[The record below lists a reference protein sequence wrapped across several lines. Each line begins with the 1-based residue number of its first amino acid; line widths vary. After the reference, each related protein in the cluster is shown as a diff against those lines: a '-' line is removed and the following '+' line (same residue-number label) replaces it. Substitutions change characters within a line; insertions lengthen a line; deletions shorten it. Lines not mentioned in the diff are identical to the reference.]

1 MRFSFAYA
9 SNRFVLPM
17 ENRFASIWNHVN
29 EGILISDKSGKIVL
43 VNPRCAALFGYS
55 EDEML
60 HMAVDELVP
69 DAARSRHKY
78 HRENYNEL
86 PTNRSMGQHVT
97 LYGLKKDSS
106 VFPVEISLS
115 HYNSHGET
123 FVIAFVVEVTER
135 IKFQDDLKLMNK
147 QLLTMNENLER
158 KVKERTLVLQEA
170 LNDLEKTQTELREG
184 LLKEKELHEMKSRF
198 VTMASHEFRTPLT
211 TILSSVSL
219 ISKYTKED
227 EQVHR
232 DKHIQRVKN
241 SVFSL
246 TEILNDVLSLGK
258 LDEGKVEIQMEEVNL
273 CEVLQSV
280 VNDVDMILKPN
291 QGIIV
296 HCPKD
301 QKVKADITLLQRVIV
316 NLLSNA
322 IKFSFDETNIS
333 VEVLSNTELN
343 EVQVN
348 ISNEGIGIPESEK
361 DKLFDRFYRANNAS
375 NIQGTGLGLSIVKRC
390 LELMSATVSFTSI
403 ENSTTTFT
411 IHLPLE

>member
-1 MRFSFAYA
+1 
-9 SNRFVLPM
+9 M

-29 EGILISDKSGKIVL
+29 EGILISDRSGKIVL
-43 VNPRCAALFGYS
+43 ANPRCAALFGYS
-55 EDEML
+55 EEEML
-60 HMAVDELVP
+60 NIDVDQLIP
-69 DAARSRHKY
+69 DAARSRHKE
-78 HRENYNEL
+78 HRENYNEK
-86 PTNRSMGQHVT
+86 PTSRFMGQHMT

-106 VFPVEISLS
+106 IFPVEISLS
-115 HYNSHGET
+115 HYSSHGET
-123 FVIAFVVEVTER
+123 FVIAFVIDVTER
-135 IKFQDDLKLMNK
+135 IKFQEDLQTMNK
-147 QLLTMNENLER
+147 QLLTLNENLER

-170 LNDLEKTQTELREG
+170 LNDLEKSQTELRDA

-219 ISKYTKED
+219 ISKYVKEN

-232 DKHIQRVKN
+232 DKHIQRIKN

-258 LDEGKVEIQMEEVNL
+258 LDEGKVVAQLEEINL
-273 CEVLQSV
+273 CEILQAA
-280 VNDVDMILKPN
+280 VNDMDLILKPN
-291 QGIIV
+291 QKIEV
-296 HCPKD
+296 HCQKN
-301 QKVKADITLLQRVIV
+301 QKVRADIILLQRVLV

-333 VEVLSNTELN
+333 IEVIRNSELN

-348 ISNEGIGIPESEK
+348 IANQGIGIPVSEQG
-361 DKLFDRFYRANNAS
+361 KLFDRFYRAHNAA
-375 NIQGTGLGLSIVKRC
+375 NVQGTGLGLSIVKRC
-390 LELMSATVSFTSI
+390 LELMNASVSFTSI

-411 IHLPLE
+411 IHLPLES

>member
-1 MRFSFAYA
+1 
-9 SNRFVLPM
+9 M

-29 EGILISDKSGKIVL
+29 EGILISDRSGKIVL
-43 VNPRCAALFGYS
+43 ANPRCAALFGYS
-55 EDEML
+55 EEEML
-60 HMAVDELVP
+60 NIDVDQLIP
-69 DAARSRHKY
+69 DAARSRHKE
-78 HRENYNEL
+78 HRENYNEK
-86 PTNRSMGQHVT
+86 PTSRFMGQHMT

-106 VFPVEISLS
+106 IFPVEISLS
-115 HYNSHGET
+115 HYSSHGET
-123 FVIAFVVEVTER
+123 FVIAFVIDVTER
-135 IKFQDDLKLMNK
+135 IKFQEDLQTMNK
-147 QLLTMNENLER
+147 QLLTLNENLER

-170 LNDLEKTQTELREG
+170 LNDLEKSQTELRDA

-219 ISKYTKED
+219 ISKYLQEE
-227 EQVHR
+227 EQGHR
-232 DKHIQRVKN
+232 DKHIQRIKN

-258 LDEGKVEIQMEEVNL
+258 LDEGKVSAQLEEINL
-273 CEVLQSV
+273 CEILQAV
-280 VNDVDMILKPN
+280 VNDMDLILKPN
-291 QGIIV
+291 QKIEV
-296 HCPKD
+296 SCPNN
-301 QKVKADITLLQRVIV
+301 QKVRADIILLQRVLV

-322 IKFSFDETNIS
+322 IKFSFDETNIR
-333 VEVLSNTELN
+333 VEVAHNSELG

-348 ISNEGIGIPESEK
+348 ISNQGIGIPESEY

-390 LELMSATVSFTSI
+390 LELMSASVSFTSI

-411 IHLPLE
+411 IHIQVES

>member
-1 MRFSFAYA
+1 MQFSPRGVT
-9 SNRFVLPM
+9 NRFVLHM

-55 EDEML
+55 EEEML
-60 HMAVDELVP
+60 TLDVEQLIP
-69 DAARSRHKY
+69 DAARSRHKQ
-78 HRENYNEL
+78 HRENYNEH
-86 PTNRSMGQHVT
+86 PTNRSMGQNMT
-97 LYGLKKDSS
+97 LFGLKKDTS
-106 VFPVEISLS
+106 VFPIEISLS
-115 HYNSHGET
+115 HYNSHGEM
-123 FVIAFVVEVTER
+123 FVIAFIIDVTER
-135 IKFQDDLKLMNK
+135 LKYQEDLQVMNK
-147 QLLTMNENLER
+147 QLLMLNENLER

-170 LNDLEKTQTELREG
+170 LNDLEKSQTELREG

-219 ISKYTKED
+219 ISKYIKEE
-227 EQVHR
+227 EQPQR
-232 DKHIQRVKN
+232 DRHIQRIKN

-258 LDEGKVEIQMEEVNL
+258 LDEGKVEVQLEEINL

-280 VNDVDMILKPN
+280 VNDMDLILKPN
-291 QGIIV
+291 QEIEV
-296 HCPKD
+296 NCPKN

-322 IKFSFDETNIS
+322 IKFSFDETNITL
-333 VEVLSNTELN
+333 EVLYNKDLN
-343 EVQVN
+343 EVQVH
-348 ISNEGIGIPESEK
+348 ISNQGIGIPEAEQA
-361 DKLFDRFYRANNAS
+361 KLFDRFYRAHNAA
-375 NIQGTGLGLSIVKRC
+375 NVQGTGLGLSIVKRC
-390 LELMSATVSFTSI
+390 LELMNASVSFTSI

-411 IHLPLE
+411 IHLPL

>member
-1 MRFSFAYA
+1 
-9 SNRFVLPM
+9 M

-43 VNPRCAALFGYS
+43 VNPRCASLFGYS
-55 EDEML
+55 EDEIL
-60 HMAVDELVP
+60 AIGIDALIPE
-69 DAARSRHKY
+69 AARSRHKD
-78 HRENYNEL
+78 HRERYNER
-86 PTNRSMGQHVT
+86 PMNRSMGQHMT

-106 VFPVEISLS
+106 IFPVEISLS

-123 FVIAFVVEVTER
+123 FVIAFVIDVTER
-135 IKFQDDLKLMNK
+135 IKFQEDLQNMNK
-147 QLLTMNENLER
+147 QLLTLNENLER

-170 LNDLEKTQTELREG
+170 MNDLEKSQTELREG
-184 LLKEKELHEMKSRF
+184 LVKEKELHEMKSRF

-219 ISKYTKED
+219 ISKYLREE
-227 EQVHR
+227 EQGHR
-232 DKHIQRVKN
+232 DKHIQRIKN

-258 LDEGKVEIQMEEVNL
+258 LDEGKVSAQLEEIDL
-273 CEVLQSV
+273 CEILQAV
-280 VNDVDMILKPN
+280 VNDMDLILKPN
-291 QGIIV
+291 QKIEV
-296 HCPKD
+296 SCPKN
-301 QKVKADITLLQRVIV
+301 QKVKADIILLQRVLV

-333 VEVLSNTELN
+333 VEVIHNNELN

-348 ISNEGIGIPESEK
+348 ISNQGIGIPEEEH

-375 NIQGTGLGLSIVKRC
+375 NVQGTGLGLSIVKRC
-390 LELMSATVSFTSI
+390 LELMNASVSFTSI

-411 IHLPLE
+411 IHIPVES

>member
-1 MRFSFAYA
+1 
-9 SNRFVLPM
+9 M

-43 VNPRCAALFGYS
+43 VNPRCASLFGYS
-55 EDEML
+55 EDEIL
-60 HMAVDELVP
+60 AIGIDALIPE
-69 DAARSRHKY
+69 AARSRHKD
-78 HRENYNEL
+78 HRERYNER
-86 PTNRSMGQHVT
+86 PTNRSMGQNMI
-97 LYGLKKDSS
+97 LYGLKKDKS
-106 VFPVEISLS
+106 VFPIEISLS
-115 HYNSHGET
+115 HYNSQGEM
-123 FVIAFVVEVTER
+123 FVIAFIIDITER
-135 IKFQDDLKLMNK
+135 LNFQEDLQVVNK
-147 QLLTMNENLER
+147 QLLTLNENLER

-170 LNDLEKTQTELREG
+170 MNDLEKSQIELREG
-184 LLKEKELHEMKSRF
+184 LVKEKELHEMKSRF

-219 ISKYTKED
+219 ISKYLKEE
-227 EQVHR
+227 EQEHR
-232 DKHIQRVKN
+232 DKHIQRIKN

-258 LDEGKVEIQMEEVNL
+258 LDEGKVAAQLEEINL
-273 CEVLQSV
+273 CEILQAV
-280 VNDVDMILKPN
+280 VNDIDLILKPN
-291 QGIIV
+291 QKIDVSCLRNI
-296 HCPKD
+296 
-301 QKVKADITLLQRVIV
+301 KVKADMILLQRVFV

-333 VEVLSNTELN
+333 VEVLNNTELN

-348 ISNEGIGIPESEK
+348 ISNQGIGIPEEEH

-390 LELMSATVSFTSI
+390 LELMNASVSFTSL

-411 IHLPLE
+411 IHIPVES

>member
-1 MRFSFAYA
+1 
-9 SNRFVLPM
+9 
-17 ENRFASIWNHVN
+17 
-29 EGILISDKSGKIVL
+29 
-43 VNPRCAALFGYS
+43 
-55 EDEML
+55 
-60 HMAVDELVP
+60 
-69 DAARSRHKY
+69 
-78 HRENYNEL
+78 
-86 PTNRSMGQHVT
+86 MGQHVT

-291 QGIIV
+291 QEIIV

-411 IHLPLE
+411 IHLPLES

>member
-1 MRFSFAYA
+1 
-9 SNRFVLPM
+9 M

-60 HMAVDELVP
+60 KMGVDELIP
-69 DAARSRHKY
+69 DAARSRHKN
-78 HRENYNEL
+78 HREHYNER
-86 PTNRSMGQHVT
+86 PTNRSMGQNMT
-97 LYGLKKDSS
+97 LHGLKKNAS
-106 VFPVEISLS
+106 VFPLEISLS
-115 HYNSHGET
+115 HYNSQGEM
-123 FVIAFVVEVTER
+123 FVIGFIIDVTER
-135 IKFQDDLKLMNK
+135 QKFQEDLQVMNK
-147 QLLTMNENLER
+147 QLLALNENLER
-158 KVKERTLVLQEA
+158 KVKERTLVIQEA
-170 LNDLEKTQTELREG
+170 LNDLEKSQTELREG
-184 LLKEKELHEMKSRF
+184 LVKEKELHEMKSRF
-198 VTMASHEFRTPLT
+198 VAMASHEFRTPLT

-219 ISKYTKED
+219 ISKYVQEE
-227 EQVHR
+227 EQDHR

-258 LDEGKVEIQMEEVNL
+258 LDEGKVAVQLEEINL
-273 CEVLQSV
+273 CEVLQLV
-280 VNDVDMILKPN
+280 VNDMDLILKPN
-291 QGIIV
+291 QVIEV
-296 HCPKD
+296 NCPKNIR
-301 QKVKADITLLQRVIV
+301 VKADITLLQRVIV

-333 VEVLSNTELN
+333 VEVLSNAELN

-348 ISNEGIGIPESEK
+348 ISNEGIGIPESEH

-390 LELMSATVSFTSI
+390 LELINATVSFTSK

-411 IHLPLE
+411 IHLPI

>member
-1 MRFSFAYA
+1 
-9 SNRFVLPM
+9 M
-17 ENRFASIWNHVN
+17 ENRFNSIWNHVN

-60 HMAVDELVP
+60 HMAVDELIP
-69 DAARSRHKY
+69 DSARSRHEK
-78 HRENYNEL
+78 HRHHYNEN
-86 PTNRSMGQHVT
+86 PTNRSMGQNMT
-97 LYGLKKDSS
+97 LYGLKKNSS
-106 VFPVEISLS
+106 IFPVEISLS
-115 HYNSHGET
+115 HYNSQGET
-123 FVIAFVVEVTER
+123 FVIAFVIDVTER
-135 IKFQDDLKLMNK
+135 IKFQEDLQNMNK
-147 QLLTMNENLER
+147 QLLTLNENLER

-170 LNDLEKTQTELREG
+170 LNDLEKSQTELREA

-219 ISKYTKED
+219 ISKYVKED
-227 EQVHR
+227 EQVQR
-232 DKHIQRVKN
+232 DKHIQRIKN

-411 IHLPLE
+411 IHLPLES

>member
-1 MRFSFAYA
+1 
-9 SNRFVLPM
+9 M

-29 EGILISDKSGKIVL
+29 EGILISDRSGKIVL
-43 VNPRCAALFGYS
+43 ANPRCAALFGYS
-55 EDEML
+55 EEEML
-60 HMAVDELVP
+60 NIDVDQLIP
-69 DAARSRHKY
+69 DAARSRHKE
-78 HRENYNEL
+78 HRENYNEK
-86 PTNRSMGQHVT
+86 PTSRFMGQHMT

-106 VFPVEISLS
+106 IFPVEISLS
-115 HYNSHGET
+115 HYSSHGET
-123 FVIAFVVEVTER
+123 FVIAFVIDVTER
-135 IKFQDDLKLMNK
+135 IKFQEDLQTMNK
-147 QLLTMNENLER
+147 QLLTLNENLER

-170 LNDLEKTQTELREG
+170 LNDLEKSQTELRDT

-219 ISKYTKED
+219 ISKYVKEN

-232 DKHIQRVKN
+232 DKHIQRIKN

-258 LDEGKVEIQMEEVNL
+258 LDEGKVVAQLEEINL
-273 CEVLQSV
+273 CEILQAA
-280 VNDVDMILKPN
+280 VNDMDLILKPN
-291 QGIIV
+291 QKIEV
-296 HCPKD
+296 HCQKN
-301 QKVKADITLLQRVIV
+301 QKVKADIILLQRVLV

-333 VEVLSNTELN
+333 IEVIRNSELN

-348 ISNEGIGIPESEK
+348 IANQGIGIPDSEK

-390 LELMSATVSFTSI
+390 LELINASVSFTSI

-411 IHLPLE
+411 IHLPLES